1 MTDALAMCVWDFSSY
16 VVSRPVY
23 VFLISTISLPI
34 PFTLMYRFIYAL
46 FAWKTRKFPHT
57 RVAWSACSAFAF
69 WRSDVLWARWMLW
82 FLRIALTTEW
92 VLWLIVTFI
101 WCRQLCCRCAG
112 GLTNESL
119 GEQIVPSRAFL
130 EEVLWCHAKHFFEL
144 IFPQK
149 RFLYAHLLLGLSDR
163 ARFFALF
170 LHVLTYHCVICSL
183 SAFYEP
189 T

>member
-1 MTDALAMCVWDFSSY
+1 MCVWDFSSY

-82 FLRIALTTEW
+82 FLYIALTTEW
-92 VLWLIVTFI
+92 DFVTDCHLYTVPATVFVSAQAA
-101 WCRQLCCRCAG
+101 WVTER
-112 GLTNESL
+112 LTNRL
-119 GEQIVPSRAFL
+119 CQVVHFSRKCCMASCQAFFL
-130 EEVLWCHAKHFFEL
+130 THILFGN
-144 IFPQK
+144 
-149 RFLYAHLLLGLSDR
+149 FLYAHWITRLIGRSEIFR
-163 ARFFALF
+163 PF
-170 LHVLTYHCVICSL
+170 LHVLTYHCVICFL